1 MSTIEESRPRK
12 STGTKVEESLE
23 KSAEP
28 ERTKEEQKENDD
40 SSSSNIR
47 FILRIRIT
55 KICRKEKQKKS
66 IIYGIILG
74 C

>member
-47 FILRIRIT
+47 FIRIT
-55 KICRKEKQKKS
+55 KICRKEKTKKNQ
-66 IIYGIILG
+66 
-74 C
+74 